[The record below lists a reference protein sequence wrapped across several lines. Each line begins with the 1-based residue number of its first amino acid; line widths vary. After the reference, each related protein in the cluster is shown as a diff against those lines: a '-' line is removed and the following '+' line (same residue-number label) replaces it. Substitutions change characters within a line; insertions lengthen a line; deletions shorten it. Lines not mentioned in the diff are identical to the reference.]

1 MFVIAIC
8 TWLRYRQTMHRL
20 ALPLAFCAGACA
32 TTAVTSVASEPAPP
46 AEAKPDVT
54 PPDMGAPGQ
63 ARVISL
69 ADAEHRQPP
78 SKKADV
84 WLLARGE
91 HAFVGKL
98 ELAAGGAVPEHR
110 DATEEYLH
118 IVEGSGKLM
127 IDGAAFEVGP
137 GTTIYM
143 PANAKVSYQNG
154 DARLVALQVFAGPA
168 PASKYDSWSL
178 VRE

>member
-1 MFVIAIC
+1 
-8 TWLRYRQTMHRL
+8 MHRL

-32 TTAVTSVASEPAPP
+32 TTAVTSVASEPAPSP
-46 AEAKPDVT
+46 ATQPDLARGV
-54 PPDMGAPGQ
+54 PSQ

-78 SKKADV
+78 TKKADI

-91 HAFVGKL
+91 NAFVGKL

-118 IVEGSGKLM
+118 ILEGSGKLM
-127 IDGAAFEVGP
+127 IDDTGFEVGP

-154 DARLVALQVFAGPA
+154 ATKLVALQVFAGPA
-168 PASKYDSWSL
+168 PASKYDSWEI
-178 VRE
+178 VGE